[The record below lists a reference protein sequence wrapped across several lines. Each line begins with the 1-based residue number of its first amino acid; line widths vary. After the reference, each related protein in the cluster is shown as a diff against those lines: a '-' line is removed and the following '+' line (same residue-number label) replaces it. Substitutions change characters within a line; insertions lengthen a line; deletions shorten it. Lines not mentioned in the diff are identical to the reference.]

1 MIKKFLDYL
10 KFERNYSPDTI
21 EDYDADLSAFEQFFR
36 KLDPQLTWE
45 TVDADVIRDWMED
58 MMDRGNAARSV
69 NRRLSAL
76 RSLFRYALSH
86 HLVSKD
92 PAHLIRGPKA
102 DKPLPYFMR
111 EKEMDRLLDPRMWED
126 TYSDCLARTII
137 IVFYETGIR
146 LSELTGLDDDD
157 VSFINKELKVTGKR
171 NKQRIIPSGDE
182 LAKVL
187 QDYESRRDKD
197 VTRVTDG
204 LFLNRKGKRVTNVQV
219 RKMVEDNL
227 AKVTTMKKRS
237 PHVLRHTF
245 ATAMLN
251 HNAGLESVSKLLGH
265 ASISTTEIYTH
276 TTFEQLKKEYK
287 SAHPRA

>member
-1 MIKKFLDYL
+1 M
-10 KFERNYSPDTI
+10 
-21 EDYDADLSAFEQFFR
+21 
-36 KLDPQLTWE
+36 
-45 TVDADVIRDWMED
+45 
-58 MMDRGNAARSV
+58 

-86 HLVSKD
+86 HRQQGL
-92 PAHLIRGPKA
+92 AHLIRGPKA

-171 NKQRIIPSGDE
+171 NKQRIIPFGDE

-187 QDYESRRDKD
+187 QDYERRRDKD

-227 AKVTTMKKRS
+227 AKVTTMKNG
-237 PHVLRHTF
+237 RHTCS
-245 ATAMLN
+245 ATPL
-251 HNAGLESVSKLLGH
+251 
-265 ASISTTEIYTH
+265 
-276 TTFEQLKKEYK
+276 
-287 SAHPRA
+287 PRQC